1 MRNFTAILI
10 APILRLTGY
19 RFDKSWRWGDTPLKA
34 FVYDYLLSTVAA
46 NNAADRTAEH
56 HTE

>member
-1 MRNFTAILI
+1 MRHFTAILI

-56 HTE
+56 H